1 MYCQSFLFSQ
11 QHIMN
16 IIPCEHMIYLILT
29 FLISWAY
36 FSIEKMAIHG
46 LKKIKPSKRE
56 FNEKQPSL
64 LFTLEILFKDCI
76 VFHGIVVPLTYLTV
90 SLLMDFCLDFGG
102 DFAFSNS
109 VSMYISVPVLS
120 WTWAYFPGQIYQVWN

>member
-1 MYCQSFLFSQ
+1 
-11 QHIMN
+11 MN

-56 FNEKQPSL
+56 FNEKQISL
-64 LFTLEILFKDCI
+64 LLTLEILFKDCI
-76 VFHGIVVPLTYLTV
+76 VFRGIVVPLTYLTI
-90 SLLMDFCLDFGG
+90 SLLMDFCLDFWG

-109 VSMYISVPVLS
+109 ASMYISVPVPS
-120 WTWAYFPGQIYQVWN
+120 WTWAYFPG